1 MTDRDGETESGGAMA
16 DDSLYDASLS
26 DASPVPLALDGVLD
40 LHMFPPAEARALVDD
55 WLDASREA
63 GLRDLR
69 IIHGKGIGAL
79 RTLVHAALAAR
90 DDVESY
96 ALATDAGSWGA
107 TVIRLK
113 P

>member
-1 MTDRDGETESGGAMA
+1 MRDDDDIDDPADVPGEGA
-16 DDSLYDASLS
+16 
-26 DASPVPLALDGVLD
+26 PQPLALDGVLD
-40 LHMFPPAEARALVDD
+40 LHMFPPSEARALVDD

-79 RTLVHAALAAR
+79 RTLVHAALDAR
-90 DDVESY
+90 GDIESY
-96 ALATDAGSWGA
+96 ALAGDAGSWGA
-107 TVIRLK
+107 TVIRMK

>member
-1 MTDRDGETESGGAMA
+1 MS
-16 DDSLYDASLS
+16 DDNHEREPDEVAPTALE
-26 DASPVPLALDGVLD
+26 LDGVLD
-40 LHMFPPAEARALVDD
+40 LHMFPAAEARDLVDD

-79 RTLVHAALAAR
+79 RTLVHAALDAR
-90 DDVESY
+90 HDIESY
-96 ALATDAGSWGA
+96 ALANDAGSWGA
-107 TVIRLK
+107 TVIRMK

>member
-1 MTDRDGETESGGAMA
+1 MSAGPTTEGKAMGTRAEDEEAFADRAE
-16 DDSLYDASLS
+16 
-26 DASPVPLALDGVLD
+26 PQPLELDGVLD
-40 LHMFPPAEARALVDD
+40 LHMFPPAQARALIDD

-79 RTLVHAALAAR
+79 RELVRAALAAR

-96 ALATDAGSWGA
+96 GPAKDASSWGA
-107 TVIRLK
+107 TVVRLK
-113 P
+113 G